1 MSKNKERLLVVGPL
15 PCEKYNCQ
23 WGGATVLMKNFRDYL
38 LEKGIGHRFV
48 QTNKYVNPHTLELR
62 PRANQ
67 LYFIT
72 HFAAAL
78 PWCDTVMFNFSDHG
92 TVNMFPMLSSL
103 ARKMGKKVV
112 LRKFGG
118 SFDIYLQ
125 DVPDDKKGK
134 VVSAIKAADLVF
146 FETKAGIA
154 HLKTLV
160 GETDKIHWFPNV
172 RKAAPQRKDP
182 SQFSRKLVYMS
193 HISNEKGVGCL
204 LEAFGRLPEDY
215 SLDFY
220 GAIKED
226 CYDNFDWQAHRVNYK
241 GEVSAAE
248 VLRRLPDYDLL
259 LLPSYRE
266 GYPGIIIEALS
277 VGLPV
282 ISTQVGGI
290 PEIITDGFNGRL
302 VTPGTEKELME
313 AITSIDE
320 RNYAVYCENAYRS
333 FCEHFDSEKTNE
345 RMLNELMDGRH
356 NS

>member
-1 MSKNKERLLVVGPL
+1 MSKNKERLLVTGPL

-67 LYFIT
+67 LHFIA

-125 DVPDDKKGK
+125 DVPDDKKRK
-134 VVSAIKAADLVF
+134 VLSTIKAADLVF

-154 HLKTLV
+154 HLKTLT
-160 GETDKIHWFPNV
+160 GETDKVHWFPNV
-172 RKAAPQRKDP
+172 RKAAPQRKAP

-226 CYDNFDWQAHRVNYK
+226 CYENFDWQAHRVNYK

-248 VLRRLPDYDLL
+248 VLRRLPEYDLL

-282 ISTQVGGI
+282 VSTNVGGI
-290 PEIITDGFNGRL
+290 PEIIENRQNGIL
-302 VTPGTEKELME
+302 VEPSDVEGLVK
-313 AITSIDE
+313 AIRSVDE
-320 RNYAVYCENAYRS
+320 SNYALYCANAYAS
-333 FCEHFDSEKTNE
+333 FCEKFESNSTND
-345 RMLNELMDGRH
+345 RILSLLL
-356 NS
+356 